1 MFMSKTLPITKV
13 RENLTKIVDRAN
25 RLLEEYVVTVN
36 GEPTAVILSH
46 SEYESWK
53 ETMEILIDPD
63 LMRAIKEGEE
73 DVKKGNYV
81 TFDTLKKDLKLHV

>member
-1 MFMSKTLPITKV
+1 MSKTLPITKV

>member
-36 GEPTAVILSH
+36 GEPAAVILSH

>member
-46 SEYESWK
+46 SEYESWT